1 MKKNFFIFKI
11 LLYTF
16 IFLGIFNSSHGKIL
30 EFNQDAKN
38 ISNYFSGLISFNDS
52 DYGVS
57 EKFLSKLSNFE
68 DDNKNYPTKY
78 LQSLINLQKFNEVKK
93 YSKKLEKNSQ
103 SNFESNLFLGLYEFK
118 EKNYEKSLIYFNKL
132 KPNYEHRYVFEIL
145 DTTLKGWIEI
155 AKSKNITSI
164 DLLNFKNTAFNNI
177 EIIQKTFAHCYIES
191 QNTEREFMSL
201 LSNENFNF
209 TRYDFFISNYYFNK
223 KDNEKALKLINLSKE
238 KYPTNLL
245 IAQFKNVLIGKEKN
259 LNNFNCKNAEDILAE
274 TFYIIAN
281 ALSSSENY
289 QLSNLYINLSKFL
302 NPNFLS
308 YDTLLAENLL
318 ALKKYEN
325 AKKTYKNLF
334 KAGSVYKWYS
344 AKRIAMIM
352 DEKKELNSINFLSN
366 IYSSIEPGNYQI
378 FDYANFLRNK
388 EKYKD
393 SIKLYSAILK
403 KINKDHELYPEILE
417 RRGMA
422 YERTDSWD
430 LAEKDLL
437 KSLEIKPKD
446 AYVMNY
452 LAYSWIEKNKNIDKS
467 LKMLKEANDIER
479 NSGYITDSLGWA
491 LFKSKKFLESKKYLE
506 IAIMLMPKDPV
517 ISDHYADCLWMNNF
531 KIQARYYWNSV
542 LKSDDADKE
551 LKKKVKDKILFGLK
565 NI

>member
-1 MKKNFFIFKI
+1 MKKNFFVFKI

-16 IFLGIFNSSHGKIL
+16 IYLGIFNSSHGKIL

-52 DYGVS
+52 DYVVS
-57 EKFLSKLSNFE
+57 EKFLRKLSNFE
-68 DDNKNYPTKY
+68 DGNKNYPRKY
-78 LQSLINLQKFNEVKK
+78 IQSLINLQKFNEVEK
-93 YSKKLEKNSQ
+93 YSKKLEKKNQ

-118 EKNYEKSLIYFNKL
+118 EKNYDKALIYFKKL
-132 KPNYEHRYVFEIL
+132 KSNYEHRYVFEIL
-145 DTTLKGWIEI
+145 DITLNGWIEI
-155 AKSKNITSI
+155 SKSKNLKSI
-164 DLLNFKNTAFNNI
+164 DFLNFKNTAFNNI
-177 EIIQKTFAHCYIES
+177 EIIQKTFAHCYIDS
-191 QNTEREFMSL
+191 KNTEREFMSL
-201 LSNENFNF
+201 LNNKNFNF
-209 TRYDFFISNYYFNK
+209 SRYDFFISNYYFNK

-245 IAQFKNVLIGKEKN
+245 ISQFKNTLIGKEKN
-259 LNNFNCKNAEDILAE
+259 LNNFNCKNAEDVLAE

-289 QLSNLYINLSKFL
+289 RLSNFYVNLSKFL
-302 NPNFLS
+302 NPDFLS
-308 YDTLLAENLL
+308 YNILLAENLL

-334 KAGSVYKWYS
+334 KVGTFYKWYS

-352 DEKKELNSINFLSN
+352 EEKKETNSINFLSN
-366 IYSSIEPGNYQI
+366 IYSSIDPGDYQI
-378 FDYANFLRNK
+378 YDYANFLRNK

-393 SIKLYSAILK
+393 SIKLYSEILK

-422 YERTDSWD
+422 YERSDNWD

-491 LFKSKKFLESKKYLE
+491 LFKSKNFGVKKYLE

-517 ISDHYADCLWMNNF
+517 ISDHYADCLWMNDF

-542 LKSDDADKE
+542 LKSDDADIE
-551 LKKKVKDKILFGLK
+551 LKNKVKDKILFGLK

>member
-1 MKKNFFIFKI
+1 MKKNFFVFKI

-16 IFLGIFNSSHGKIL
+16 IFLGIFNSSYGKIL

-52 DYGVS
+52 DYVVS
-57 EKFLSKLSNFE
+57 EKFLRKLSNFE
-68 DDNKNYPTKY
+68 DGNKNYPRKY
-78 LQSLINLQKFNEVKK
+78 IQSLINLQKFNEVEK
-93 YSKKLEKNSQ
+93 YSKKLEKKNQ

-118 EKNYEKSLIYFNKL
+118 EKNYDKALIYFKKL
-132 KPNYEHRYVFEIL
+132 KSNYEHRYVFEIL
-145 DTTLKGWIEI
+145 DITLNGWIEI
-155 AKSKNITSI
+155 SKSKNLKSI
-164 DLLNFKNTAFNNI
+164 DFLNFKNTAFNNI
-177 EIIQKTFAHCYIES
+177 EIIQKTFAHCYIDS
-191 QNTEREFMSL
+191 KNTEREFMSL
-201 LSNENFNF
+201 LNNKNFNF
-209 TRYDFFISNYYFNK
+209 SRYDFFISNYYFNK

-245 IAQFKNVLIGKEKN
+245 IAQFKNTLIGKEKN
-259 LNNFNCKNAEDILAE
+259 LNNFNCKNAEDVLAE

-289 QLSNLYINLSKFL
+289 RLSNFYVNLSKFL
-302 NPNFLS
+302 NPDFLS
-308 YDTLLAENLL
+308 YNILLAENLL

-334 KAGSVYKWYS
+334 KVGTFYKWYS

-352 DEKKELNSINFLSN
+352 EEKKETNSINFLSN
-366 IYSSIEPGNYQI
+366 IYSSIDPGDYQI
-378 FDYANFLRNK
+378 YDYANFLRNK

-393 SIKLYSAILK
+393 SIKLYSEILK

-422 YERTDSWD
+422 YERSDNWD

-517 ISDHYADCLWMNNF
+517 ISDHYADCLWMNDF
-531 KIQARYYWNSV
+531 KIQARYDWNSV
-542 LKSDDADKE
+542 LKSDDADIE
-551 LKKKVKDKILFGLK
+551 LKNKVKDKILFGLK

>member
-1 MKKNFFIFKI
+1 MKKNFFVFKI

-52 DYGVS
+52 DYVVS
-57 EKFLSKLSNFE
+57 EKFLRKLSNFE
-68 DDNKNYPTKY
+68 DGNKNYPRKY
-78 LQSLINLQKFNEVKK
+78 IQSLINLQKFNEVEK
-93 YSKKLEKNSQ
+93 YSKKLEKKNQ

-118 EKNYEKSLIYFNKL
+118 EKNYDKALIYFKKL
-132 KPNYEHRYVFEIL
+132 KSNYEHRYVFEIL
-145 DTTLKGWIEI
+145 DITLNGWIEI
-155 AKSKNITSI
+155 SKSKNLKSI
-164 DLLNFKNTAFNNI
+164 DFLNFKNTAFNNI
-177 EIIQKTFAHCYIES
+177 EIIQKTFAHCYIDS
-191 QNTEREFMSL
+191 KNTEREFMSL
-201 LSNENFNF
+201 LNNKNFNF
-209 TRYDFFISNYYFNK
+209 SRYDFFISNYYFNK

-245 IAQFKNVLIGKEKN
+245 IAQFKNTLIGKEKN
-259 LNNFNCKNAEDILAE
+259 LNNFNCKNAEDVLAE

-289 QLSNLYINLSKFL
+289 RLSNFYVNLSKFL
-302 NPNFLS
+302 NPDFLS
-308 YDTLLAENLL
+308 YNILLAENLL

-334 KAGSVYKWYS
+334 KVGTFYKWYS

-352 DEKKELNSINFLSN
+352 EEKKETNSINFLSN
-366 IYSSIEPGNYQI
+366 IYSSIDPGDYQI
-378 FDYANFLRNK
+378 YDYANFLRNK

-393 SIKLYSAILK
+393 SIKLYSEILK

-422 YERTDSWD
+422 YERSDNWD

-517 ISDHYADCLWMNNF
+517 ISDHYADCLWMNDF

-551 LKKKVKDKILFGLK
+551 LKNKVKDKILFGLK

>member
-1 MKKNFFIFKI
+1 MKKNFFVFKI

-16 IFLGIFNSSHGKIL
+16 IFLGIFNSSYGKIL

-52 DYGVS
+52 DYVVS
-57 EKFLSKLSNFE
+57 EKFLRKLSNFE
-68 DDNKNYPTKY
+68 DGNKNYPRKY
-78 LQSLINLQKFNEVKK
+78 IQSLINLQKFNEVEK
-93 YSKKLEKNSQ
+93 YSKKLEKKNQ

-118 EKNYEKSLIYFNKL
+118 EKNYDKALIYFKKL
-132 KPNYEHRYVFEIL
+132 KSNYEHRYVFEIL
-145 DTTLKGWIEI
+145 DITLNGWIEI
-155 AKSKNITSI
+155 SKSKNLKSI
-164 DLLNFKNTAFNNI
+164 DFLNFKNTAFNNI
-177 EIIQKTFAHCYIES
+177 EIIQKTFAHCYIDS
-191 QNTEREFMSL
+191 KNTEREFMSL
-201 LSNENFNF
+201 LNNKNFNF
-209 TRYDFFISNYYFNK
+209 SRYDFFISNYYFNK

-245 IAQFKNVLIGKEKN
+245 ITQFKNTLIGKEKN
-259 LNNFNCKNAEDILAE
+259 LNNFNCKNAEDVLAE

-289 QLSNLYINLSKFL
+289 RLSNFYVNLSKFL
-302 NPNFLS
+302 NPDFLS
-308 YDTLLAENLL
+308 YNILLAENLL

-334 KAGSVYKWYS
+334 KVGTFYKWYS

-352 DEKKELNSINFLSN
+352 EEKKETNSINFLSN
-366 IYSSIEPGNYQI
+366 IYSSIDPGDYQI
-378 FDYANFLRNK
+378 YDYANFLRNK

-393 SIKLYSAILK
+393 SIKLYSEILK

-422 YERTDSWD
+422 YERSDNWD

-467 LKMLKEANDIER
+467 LKMLKEANDLER

-517 ISDHYADCLWMNNF
+517 ISDHYADCLWMNDF

-542 LKSDDADKE
+542 LKSDDADIE
-551 LKKKVKDKILFGLK
+551 LKNKVKDKILFGLK

>member
-1 MKKNFFIFKI
+1 MKKNFFVFKI

-52 DYGVS
+52 DYVVS
-57 EKFLSKLSNFE
+57 EKFLRKLSNFE
-68 DDNKNYPTKY
+68 DGNKNYPRKY
-78 LQSLINLQKFNEVKK
+78 IQSLINLQKFNEVEK
-93 YSKKLEKNSQ
+93 YSKKLEKKNQ

-118 EKNYEKSLIYFNKL
+118 EKNYDKALIYFKKL
-132 KPNYEHRYVFEIL
+132 KSNYEHRYVFEIL
-145 DTTLKGWIEI
+145 DITLNGWIEI
-155 AKSKNITSI
+155 SKSKNLKSI
-164 DLLNFKNTAFNNI
+164 DFLNFKNTAFNNI
-177 EIIQKTFAHCYIES
+177 EIIQKTFAHCYIDS
-191 QNTEREFMSL
+191 KNTERQFMSL
-201 LSNENFNF
+201 LNNKNFNF
-209 TRYDFFISNYYFNK
+209 SRYDFFISNYYFNK

-245 IAQFKNVLIGKEKN
+245 ITQFKNTLIGKEKN
-259 LNNFNCKNAEDILAE
+259 LNNFNCKNAEDVLAE

-289 QLSNLYINLSKFL
+289 RLSNFYVNLSKFL
-302 NPNFLS
+302 NPDFLS
-308 YDTLLAENLL
+308 YNILLAENLL

-334 KAGSVYKWYS
+334 KVGTYYKWYS

-352 DEKKELNSINFLSN
+352 EEKKETNSINFLSN
-366 IYSSIEPGNYQI
+366 IYSSIDPGDYQI
-378 FDYANFLRNK
+378 YDYANFLRNK

-393 SIKLYSAILK
+393 SIKLYSEILK

-422 YERTDSWD
+422 YERSDNWD

-542 LKSDDADKE
+542 LKSDDADIE
-551 LKKKVKDKILFGLK
+551 LKNKVKDKILFGLK

>member
-1 MKKNFFIFKI
+1 MKKNFFVFKI

-52 DYGVS
+52 DYVVS
-57 EKFLSKLSNFE
+57 EKFLRKLSNFE
-68 DDNKNYPTKY
+68 DGNKNYPRKY
-78 LQSLINLQKFNEVKK
+78 IQSLINLQKFNEVEK
-93 YSKKLEKNSQ
+93 YSKKLEKKNQ

-118 EKNYEKSLIYFNKL
+118 EKNYDKALIYFKKL
-132 KPNYEHRYVFEIL
+132 KSNYEHRYVFEIL
-145 DTTLKGWIEI
+145 DITLNGWIEI
-155 AKSKNITSI
+155 SKSKNLKSI
-164 DLLNFKNTAFNNI
+164 DFLNFKNTAFNNI
-177 EIIQKTFAHCYIES
+177 EIIQKTFAHCYIDS
-191 QNTEREFMSL
+191 KNTEREFMSL
-201 LSNENFNF
+201 LNNKNFNF
-209 TRYDFFISNYYFNK
+209 SRYDFFISNYYFNK

-245 IAQFKNVLIGKEKN
+245 IAQFKNTLIGKEKN
-259 LNNFNCKNAEDILAE
+259 LNNFNCKNAEDVLAE

-289 QLSNLYINLSKFL
+289 RLSNFYVNLSKFL
-302 NPNFLS
+302 NPDFLS
-308 YDTLLAENLL
+308 YNILLAENLL

-334 KAGSVYKWYS
+334 KVGMFYKWYS

-352 DEKKELNSINFLSN
+352 EEKKETNSINFLST
-366 IYSSIEPGNYQI
+366 IYSSIDPGDYQI
-378 FDYANFLRNK
+378 YDYANFLRNK

-393 SIKLYSAILK
+393 SIKLYSEILK

-422 YERTDSWD
+422 YERSDNWD

-517 ISDHYADCLWMNNF
+517 ISDHYADCLWMNDF

-542 LKSDDADKE
+542 LKSDDADIE
-551 LKKKVKDKILFGLK
+551 LKNKVKDKILFGLK

>member
-1 MKKNFFIFKI
+1 MKKNFFVFKI

-52 DYGVS
+52 DYVVS
-57 EKFLSKLSNFE
+57 EKFLRKLSNFE
-68 DDNKNYPTKY
+68 DGNKNYPRKY
-78 LQSLINLQKFNEVKK
+78 IQSLINLQKFNEVEK
-93 YSKKLEKNSQ
+93 YSKKLEKKNQ

-118 EKNYEKSLIYFNKL
+118 EKNYDKALIYFKKL
-132 KPNYEHRYVFEIL
+132 KLNYEHRYVFEIL
-145 DTTLKGWIEI
+145 DITLNGWIEI
-155 AKSKNITSI
+155 SKSKNLKSI
-164 DLLNFKNTAFNNI
+164 DFLNFKNTAFNNI
-177 EIIQKTFAHCYIES
+177 EIIQKTFAHCYIDS
-191 QNTEREFMSL
+191 KNTEREFMSL
-201 LSNENFNF
+201 LNNKNFNF
-209 TRYDFFISNYYFNK
+209 SRYDFFISNYYFNK

-245 IAQFKNVLIGKEKN
+245 ITQFKNTLIGKEKN
-259 LNNFNCKNAEDILAE
+259 LNNFNCKNAEDVLAE

-289 QLSNLYINLSKFL
+289 RLSNFYVNLSKFL
-302 NPNFLS
+302 NPDFLS
-308 YDTLLAENLL
+308 YNILLAENLL

-334 KAGSVYKWYS
+334 KVGTFYKWYS

-352 DEKKELNSINFLSN
+352 EEKKETNSINFLST
-366 IYSSIEPGNYQI
+366 IYSSIDPGDYQI
-378 FDYANFLRNK
+378 YDYANFLRNK

-393 SIKLYSAILK
+393 SIKLYSEILK

-422 YERTDSWD
+422 YERSDNWD

-517 ISDHYADCLWMNNF
+517 ISDHYADCLWMNDF

-542 LKSDDADKE
+542 LKSDDADIE
-551 LKKKVKDKILFGLK
+551 LKNKVKDKILFGLK